1 MKKPGEC
8 LSLGDI
14 RCELDL
20 LDKEMVNLLGRR
32 LGYVLAAAAFKKDEE
47 DIPAPDR
54 VRSMLVQRRAWARD
68 CGLAE
73 DFVEKLF
80 VQITDWYIATQ
91 IEHWRQ
97 TNMQGRAGE

>member
-1 MKKPGEC
+1 MKKSGEC
-8 LSLGDI
+8 SNLEDI
-14 RCELDL
+14 RYEIDL

-32 LGYVLAAAAFKKDEE
+32 LGDVLAAAAFKKDEE

-54 VRSMLVQRRAWARD
+54 VRSMLAQRRAWARD

-80 VQITDWYIATQ
+80 VQVTDWYIAMQ
-91 IEHWRQ
+91 IGHWRQ
-97 TNMQGRAGE
+97 TYMPGRAGE

>member
-1 MKKPGEC
+1 MKKPAEC
-8 LSLGDI
+8 SSLDDI
-14 RCELDL
+14 RCEIDL

-54 VRSMLVQRRAWARD
+54 VGRMLEQRRAWARD

-91 IEHWRQ
+91 IGHWRQ
-97 TNMQGRAGE
+97 TYMQGRAGE

>member
-8 LSLGDI
+8 SNLEDI
-14 RCELDL
+14 RCEIDR
-20 LDKEMVNLLGRR
+20 LDKEMVNLLGCR
-32 LGYVLAAAAFKKDEE
+32 LGYVLAAAAFKKNED

-54 VRSMLVQRRAWARD
+54 VRSMLVQRRAWARE
-68 CGLAE
+68 CGLSE

-91 IEHWRQ
+91 IGHWRQ
-97 TNMQGRAGE
+97 VHMHGRAGE

>member
-8 LSLGDI
+8 SSLEDI
-14 RCELDL
+14 RYEIDL

-54 VRSMLVQRRAWARD
+54 VRSMLAQRRTWARD

-80 VQITDWYIATQ
+80 IHITDWYIATQ
-91 IEHWRQ
+91 IGHWRQ
-97 TNMQGRAGE
+97 TYMPGRAGE